1 MSWSN
6 WIYLGVGLALG
17 AGSRWLFGR
26 STRKRGDGEVPP
38 LLEQLK
44 QTQVA
49 YQLAHQMSQFKA
61 GFLARTSHEL
71 RSPLNSL
78 IGVHQLIL
86 SDLCDDPAEER
97 KFLAQAHESG
107 LKLMKL
113 MDEILNVAR
122 IEYATNYLEIQPLQL
137 AQVLQEVYD
146 LTHLLAANSNFPL
159 QVSLPDPEIYILAD
173 PRWLRQ
179 VLVNLMDTCI
189 SQMKEGSI
197 YVSTQLTPADETTV
211 HIWLDVQLPAHTWS
225 EPVDLMEYG
234 NKVTEYS
241 DYFLPLEHTFR
252 EPIKK
257 YAAPSPG
264 LKLLLSQTLLELM
277 KGRLEL
283 LAVPTDLDDS
293 QFSRLQITIPLMIP
307 ETASLG
313 QEGN

>member
-17 AGSRWLFGR
+17 VGSRWLFGR
-26 STRKRGDGEVPP
+26 STRRGGDGGAPP

-61 GFLARTSHEL
+61 GFLTRTSHEL

-97 KFLAQAHESG
+97 EFLAQAHESA
-107 LKLMKL
+107 LKLVKL

-122 IEYATNYLEIQPLQL
+122 TEHATNHLEIQPLQL

-179 VLVNLMDTCI
+179 VLVNLLDTCI
-189 SQMKEGSI
+189 SQMKEGNI
-197 YVSTQLTPADETTV
+197 YVSTQLTPADETSV

-225 EPVDLMEYG
+225 DPVDLMEYG
-234 NKVTEYS
+234 NKATEYS
-241 DYFLPLEHTFR
+241 DYFLPLEHTLR
-252 EPIKK
+252 EPVKE

-283 LAVPTDLDDS
+283 LAVPTDADES

-307 ETASLG
+307 ETASF
-313 QEGN
+313 E